1 MQRVVAQSDHGDQGS
16 PRFRLLAIITAFV
29 LGIVIGLAGVGLFAT
44 VRFFNDLWRL
54 PLPHVLAFEGLSF
67 SPIVGVALLVA
78 ALISGQILRLLEHGR
93 PHGPADLIFNA
104 HRNHS
109 PDIKAGMLSSLLAT
123 VNLSGGASVGVFG
136 PLIHFGGCLSA
147 FFARTFRPYTK
158 DIPLDIVLGSGAA
171 AAIAA
176 VFAAPIGAAIMA
188 HEAIIRRFGSLG
200 TAPVIAAAFGAH
212 WAAQNIL
219 GDHGMFSVKSTP
231 ELSGETVVLAIA
243 LGIVIGFVSVIYIY
257 AVTAAPRWAQSS
269 QIPLAWRPLIPAS
282 FLFLI
287 SPLFPH
293 LLGAGLDVVD
303 LAFLGHMSLLLLV
316 CLVALKILA
325 TSLCLGFGMFGG
337 VFAPALFIGALT
349 GAIFD
354 SVLVGLVSV
363 QSNFAIVGAIC
374 CIAAVIG
381 APLAS
386 IVIVFELT
394 GSYEWAVLSMISVV
408 ISQQIS
414 RSWVGRSLF
423 DRQLAL
429 RGLHVLDDRPTD
441 HTP

>member
-1 MQRVVAQSDHGDQGS
+1 MEKVVTHSAQGGQGS
-16 PRFRLLAIITAFV
+16 LLVRLTAILAALV
-29 LGIVIGLAGVGLFAT
+29 LGSVIGVAGLGLFAT

-54 PLPHVLAFEGLSF
+54 PLPSVLSFEGLSF
-67 SPIVGVALLVA
+67 SPIVGISLLVA
-78 ALISGQILRLLEHGR
+78 ALISGQILRFLEHGR
-93 PHGPADLIFNA
+93 PHGPADLILGA
-104 HRNHS
+104 QRNHS

-147 FFARTFRPYTK
+147 FFARTFRSFTK
-158 DIPLDIVLGSGAA
+158 DIPLDIALGSGAA

-188 HEAIIRRFGSLG
+188 HEVIIRRFGSLG
-200 TAPVIAAAFGAH
+200 TGPVIAAAFGAH
-212 WAAQNIL
+212 WAAQNIW
-219 GDHGMFSVKSTP
+219 GDHGMFFVKSTP
-231 ELSGETVVLAIA
+231 EFSGETVVLAIA
-243 LGIVIGFVSVIYIY
+243 LGILTGFVSVIYIH
-257 AVTAAPRWAQSS
+257 AVTGAPRWAQSS
-269 QIPLAWRPLIPAS
+269 QIPLVWRPLVPAS
-282 FLFLI
+282 FLFLL

-293 LLGAGLDVVD
+293 LLGAGLGVVD
-303 LAFLGHMSLLLLV
+303 LALVGQMSLLLLI

-354 SVLVGLVSV
+354 GLLNGLFSIE
-363 QSNFAIVGAIC
+363 SSFAMVGAIC

-414 RSWVGRSLF
+414 RSWAGRSLF
-423 DRQLAL
+423 DRQLAF
-429 RGLHVLDDRPTD
+429 RGLHLSDDRPTVR
-441 HTP
+441 TP